1 MWQVEDVSAGWAI
14 YMVDE
19 NTEYVDEHGDNLI
32 FDTKREAQ
40 RFVNI
45 LNKELQNASNR

>member
-1 MWQVEDVSAGWAI
+1 MTKTWQVENVGVGWAI

-32 FDTKREAQ
+32 FDTKNEAQ
-40 RFVNI
+40 HLVNL
-45 LNKELQNASNR
+45 LNKGEQ

>member
-1 MWQVEDVSAGWAI
+1 MWQVEDVSVGWAI

-32 FDTKREAQ
+32 FDTKEEAQ
-40 RFVNI
+40 ALVDK
-45 LNKELQNASNR
+45 LNKEKPCTNG

>member
-1 MWQVEDVSAGWAI
+1 MWQVEDVSVGWAI

-19 NTEYVDEHGDNLI
+19 NTEYVNGDGDNLI

-40 RFVNI
+40 RFVDI
-45 LNKELQNASNR
+45 LNKENIC

>member
-1 MWQVEDVSAGWAI
+1 MKWQVEDVGSGWAI

-19 NTEYVDEHGDNLI
+19 NTEYVNDDGDNLI

-40 RFVNI
+40 RFVDI
-45 LNKELQNASNR
+45 LNKEDV